1 MLATIGVQSAEAQ
14 TVLNLT
20 KLIIPQNEIS
30 VNTQKDEV
38 EQNQLRTKPLTDTEV
53 LRMAM
58 DRLDTDEYTPSE
70 KVTIKSLNEKLD
82 KLAELETQRT
92 ELGQL
97 YKEQRSDKNGDRN
110 EAIKT
115 YNQMRIL
122 DKQINRKRA
131 EILSIED

>member
-1 MLATIGVQSAEAQ
+1 MVSLVGCPMPIFNAENMLATIGVQSAEAQ
-14 TVLNLT
+14 TVLNIT

-70 KVTIKSLNEKLD
+70 KVTIRSLNAKID
-82 KLAELETQRT
+82 KSAESVMIYHYFCH
-92 ELGQL
+92 G
-97 YKEQRSDKNGDRN
+97 
-110 EAIKT
+110 
-115 YNQMRIL
+115 
-122 DKQINRKRA
+122 
-131 EILSIED
+131 